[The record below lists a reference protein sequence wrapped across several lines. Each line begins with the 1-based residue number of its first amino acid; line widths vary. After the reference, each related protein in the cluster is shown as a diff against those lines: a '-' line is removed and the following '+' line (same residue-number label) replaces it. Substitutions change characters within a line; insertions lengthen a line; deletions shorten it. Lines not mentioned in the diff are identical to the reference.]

1 MGAPIGISGGG
12 GPLPEYTRLYV
23 RATRCPLLSGR
34 ISCSQSAGQW
44 GEVSLRIGAGR
55 CVQEVLA
62 HKLPASALPISA
74 GSAAHPHR
82 RRRSRSPCCSWRSC
96 PLAAGAHCATPA
108 AHRPAVHG
116 GRSSSRN
123 ATPLAHSRRQRECG
137 RRSGIEADCSWPP
150 MQQQQQQQRRTS
162 YTDGSMMVRVPNMPS
177 AFSLLRWGCKDGR
190 GGQSRVCAATGA
202 TPNKS
207 QVGACYGLDRKSR
220 LSSRTL
226 P

>member
-1 MGAPIGISGGG
+1 MLGASWHGCTGA
-12 GPLPEYTRLYV
+12 E
-23 RATRCPLLSGR
+23 A
-34 ISCSQSAGQW
+34 
-44 GEVSLRIGAGR
+44 AGR
-55 CVQEVLA
+55 RRAPRPAQELELQPQPTCIKGGKAGAIAALGAQIHSLLA
-62 HKLPASALPISA
+62 PVVGNQQL
-74 GSAAHPHR
+74 AAMH
-82 RRRSRSPCCSWRSC
+82 CM
-96 PLAAGAHCATPA
+96 AAGAAAGVRSRGHIAVDQVIASGAAALQHLASSWPA
-108 AHRPAVHG
+108 MQ
-116 GRSSSRN
+116 
-123 ATPLAHSRRQRECG
+123 RQR
-137 RRSGIEADCSWPP
+137 
-150 MQQQQQQQRRTS
+150 RRTS